1 MHTPSLFSVAIL
13 LSPVLAGGVPGP
25 DDSPPPKVEPTKLE
39 NFNWTNPFTSPKL
52 ANFDAACESK
62 RTFEANEFQLHDLQ
76 LPEPKGL
83 QPYGEALKEF
93 FGGREYPGGWDGID
107 AHRYERNLLK
117 MEYADVPVK
126 VREWIEE
133 EERSEGPGKG
143 LFAVYQKPAEGETV
157 KKVAKLPKAD
167 HLRPLDKKRTVIFA
181 PGAVY
186 ETLPLWVAE
195 GSDCEGKPKSRP
207 VGAVTFS
214 DSRAARY
221 SDGPDQV
228 WPQVERRRRCC
239 MAHRLHDPQEKLTG
253 EKNGVHH
260 QGASSER
267 EGRRTIRYRRAGGGQ
282 GRQQG

>member
-25 DDSPPPKVEPTKLE
+25 DDSPPPKLEPTKLE
-39 NFNWTNPFTSPKL
+39 NFNWTNPFSSPKL
-52 ANFDAACESK
+52 ANFDAACESQRK
-62 RTFEANEFQLHDLQ
+62 FEASEYQLHDLQ

-83 QPYGEALKEF
+83 QPFGEALKEF

-143 LFAVYQKPAEGETV
+143 LFAVYQKPADGETV
-157 KKVAKLPKAD
+157 KKVAKLPKAAD

-195 GSDCEGKPKSRP
+195 GSDCEDTLTDLTKYGPKLKDGGVVAWPTDFTTPKRSSQERNMEFTIKAQVLSAKARTP
-207 VGAVTFS
+207 LDTEGQEAVKA
-214 DSRAARY
+214 DSK
-221 SDGPDQV
+221 D
-228 WPQVERRRRCC
+228 E
-239 MAHRLHDPQEKLTG
+239 L
-253 EKNGVHH
+253 
-260 QGASSER
+260 
-267 EGRRTIRYRRAGGGQ
+267 
-282 GRQQG
+282 